1 MADSRYQKWSTKKIQ
16 DEILRVRLIDLEQE
30 QELCFTLNERAKLTS
45 DRYALAFSYTFL
57 ADCYLAVRDNKS
69 CILYL
74 SRAKSLCEA
83 QQYDDLLIRIYN
95 FYGMF
100 CNAIYDE
107 ITALD
112 YYLKSLDI
120 AEKNQNYMQMASAY
134 NNIATCFDLKHNYE
148 EAVVFYRKSYDVLA
162 QEKENTAYSRAVS
175 LTNLC
180 NCSFKLHK
188 LKELQ
193 AYITLFQRID
203 QQAFVEGMLLLYRYC
218 VLMEYYMKKDEK
230 FRALTKELFEIQQK
244 VENRLLVHQVITN
257 VCDMMLDINARDY
270 AEECLK
276 ILADINQDDD
286 IKSRKELQKLIVKYC
301 EKFCDEAQQYKA
313 YSEFHKIILAIE
325 DMDVDDYSA
334 GLSAKME
341 LHRSK
346 AVQVDLEK
354 ENEALEKTMNLDDLT
369 HVWNRRCFNHDMES
383 SQLFEADTLAIAM
396 LDIDYFKEY
405 NDLYGHQMGDQALVE
420 VGRTLLSVKGD
431 GIRPYR
437 YGGDE
442 FSIIFL
448 NQEEKEVKHILDT
461 VKRAVAEKHIEHAG
475 SYTAAVL
482 SLSCGY
488 AFTADKEKD
497 QRKLLKE
504 ADAALYRTK
513 ANRTKGSLDT
523 GQGTL

>member
-1 MADSRYQKWSTKKIQ
+1 MCNMADGKYQDWSISQLQ

-30 QELCFTLNERAKLTS
+30 QELCFLLTEKAKLVS

-57 ADCYLAVRDNKS
+57 SDYYLAARENKS

-74 SRAKSLCEA
+74 ARAKSLCEA
-83 QQYDDLLIRIYN
+83 LHYNDLLIRVYN

-100 CNAIYDE
+100 CNSIYDE

-120 AEKNQNYMQMASAY
+120 AEKNHNYMLMASAY

-162 QEKENTAYSRAVS
+162 QEKENTEYSRAVS

-180 NCSFKLHK
+180 SCSFKLNNR
-188 LKELQ
+188 EMLQ
-193 AYITLFQRID
+193 EYIELFQRID
-203 QQAFVEGMLLLYRYC
+203 TQKFMEGMMLLYRYC
-218 VLMEYYMKKDEK
+218 MLMECYMRDDRQYY
-230 FRALTKELFEIQQK
+230 ALADELFEIQEK

-257 VCDMMLDINARDY
+257 VCDMLLDVNNRDY
-270 AEECLK
+270 AQTCLK

-286 IKSRKELQKLIVKYC
+286 IKSKKELQKLIVKYC
-301 EKFCDEAQQYKA
+301 EKFCGEDQQLKA
-313 YSEFHKIILAIE
+313 YKEFHSIILAIE
-325 DMDVDDYSA
+325 DMDVEDYSA

-341 LHRSK
+341 LHRSR

-354 ENEALEKTMNLDDLT
+354 ENEMLEKMMNLDDLT
-369 HVWNRRCFNHDMES
+369 QIWNRRCFNHDMES
-383 SQLFEADTLAIAM
+383 SLLVEADTIAIAM

-420 VGRTLLSVKGD
+420 VGSVLLSVKND
-431 GIRPYR
+431 KIWPYR

-448 NQEEKEVKHILDT
+448 NLKEADVKHSLDM
-461 VKRAVAEKHIEHAG
+461 VKQAVADKHIIHAG
-475 SYTAAVL
+475 SYTGSML
-482 SLSCGY
+482 SLTCGY
-488 AFTADKEKD
+488 AFTENRGKD
-497 QRKLLKE
+497 HEELLKE

-513 ANRTKGSLDT
+513 ENRIKESVRNR
-523 GQGTL
+523 